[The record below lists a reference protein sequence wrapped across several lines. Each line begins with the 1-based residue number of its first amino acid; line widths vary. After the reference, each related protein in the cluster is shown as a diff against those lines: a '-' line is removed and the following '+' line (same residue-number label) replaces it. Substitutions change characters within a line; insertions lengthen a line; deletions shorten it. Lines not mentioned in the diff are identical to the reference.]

1 MDCKRKSKLA
11 DVRTNVAAGTVVY
24 CRSSSCGGILKP
36 DITFF
41 GEELPDQFFK
51 AIKQDVSKCD
61 LVIVIGMR
69 NDTLNPGAADLNYA
83 ESCCPLCCPLC
94 YRKFG
99 HMLLL
104 SIGACMILCC
114 VVGRYALTVDR
125 AELSPFSSMKAGQ
138 NRMQCSCS
146 TLD

>member
-1 MDCKRKSKLA
+1 MNFRCLDCKRKSKLE

-61 LVIVIGMR
+61 LVIVIGMKF
-69 NDTLNPGAADLNYA
+69 N
-83 ESCCPLCCPLC
+83 
-94 YRKFG
+94 KFG
-99 HMLLL
+99 MVFTDQEVLIFIMLMAVLRIHSNLFHCL
-104 SIGACMILCC
+104 SKPTKFL
-114 VVGRYALTVDR
+114 V
-125 AELSPFSSMKAGQ
+125 LSWAG
-138 NRMQCSCS
+138 
-146 TLD
+146 LF